1 MSRRSRALS
10 RRSCLSVPGSSDRFL
25 AKARDIPADMTFLDL
40 EDSVAPSEKVG
51 ARERVA
57 RAIAEG
63 GWDDR
68 VLCVRVNAW
77 DTDLTLGDLRAVVLG
92 AGPRLDEI
100 MLPKVERSEEVVATD
115 MVLRQLEAEAGL
127 EPGHVG
133 LEVQIESARGLI
145 EVERICA
152 SSPRIE
158 AVVFGPA
165 DFAAS
170 LQMPVLTG
178 GVEVPEYPGDH
189 FHYVFAKIL
198 MAARANDLQA
208 IDGPYLKVAD
218 LEGLRR
224 YATRSAMLGFDGK
237 WAIHPSQVEVLN
249 DVYRPSQELFDRA
262 VALLGAYEHA
272 TEQEAR
278 GAVMFQDEMIDEAS
292 RKMAEKFRARGERA
306 GMAPSPAPSPEG

>member
-25 AKARDIPADMTFLDL
+25 AKARGILADMTFLDL
-40 EDSVAPSEKVG
+40 EDSVAPSEKVA

-57 RAIAEG
+57 RAISEG

-92 AGPRLDEI
+92 ARSRLDEI
-100 MLPKVERSEEVVATD
+100 MLPKVERPEEVVATD

-127 EPGHVG
+127 EPGHLG

-145 EVERICA
+145 NVEQICA
-152 SSPRIE
+152 ASPRIE

-198 MAARANDLQA
+198 MAARAHDLQA

-218 LEGLRR
+218 LDGLRS

-262 VALLGAYEHA
+262 VAMLSAYERA
-272 TEQEAR
+272 TEEEAR
-278 GAVMFQDEMIDEAS
+278 GAVMFGDEMIDEAS
-292 RKMAEKFRARGERA
+292 RKMAEKFRSRGERA
-306 GMAPSPAPSPEG
+306 GMTPSPTVG